1 MTKPLTILDIARL
14 AGVGKSTVSRVLNN
28 DARVKDSTRA
38 KVQAVIDQH
47 DFLPSKSARAMRAQ
61 RSGVVGVIVAKLSSN
76 SENTALTGLLNTLYA
91 RGYDAAIMETQ
102 FSQQKAQAHLD
113 VLKRRNVDGII
124 FFGFSGCDLNAL
136 APFAPNCVVLAVD
149 SQQYA
154 SVSYDNQGAVTQVMN
169 HFYHQGCRHI
179 AFLGIDER
187 DETTGLAR
195 SDAYQHFCQ
204 THQLSP
210 QLHRCEMSLHA
221 AYAATD
227 CLLTPQTDA
236 IVCAS
241 DTLALG
247 VAKRLQ
253 TLNQENIAIGGIGNH
268 DMLRFMFPRAVSVE
282 LGYHQA
288 GQHAAE
294 LLLKQLDETPTEI
307 THWTQPCHLVVP

>member
-1 MTKPLTILDIARL
+1 MTKALTILDIARL
-14 AGVGKSTVSRVLNN
+14 AGVGKSTVSRVLN
-28 DARVKDSTRA
+28 DDPRVKDSTRE
-38 KVQAVIDQH
+38 KIQAVIDQH
-47 DFLPSKSARAMRAQ
+47 GFMPSKSARAMRAQ

-91 RGYDAAIMETQ
+91 KGYDAAIMESQ

-149 SQQYA
+149 SDQYV
-154 SVSYDNQGAVTQVMN
+154 SVSYDNQGAVAQVMD

-195 SDAYQHFCQ
+195 SDAYQRFCQ
-204 THQLSP
+204 RHQLSP
-210 QLHRCEMSLHA
+210 RLHRCEMSLHA
-221 AYAATD
+221 AYDATD
-227 CLLTPQTDA
+227 ALMNSHTDA

-253 TLNQENIAIGGIGNH
+253 TLNREDIAIGGIGNH

-288 GQHAAE
+288 GQHAAD
-294 LLLKQLDETPTEI
+294 LLLKQLDDDAPVVS
-307 THWTQPCHLVVP
+307 HWTQPCHLVTP

>member
-28 DARVKDSTRA
+28 DARVKDSTRV
-38 KVQAVIDQH
+38 KVQAVIDQYG
-47 DFLPSKSARAMRAQ
+47 FLPSKSARAMRAQ

-91 RGYDAAIMETQ
+91 KGYDAAIMESQ
-102 FSQQKAQAHLD
+102 FSQLKAQAHLD

-124 FFGFSGCDLNAL
+124 FFGFSGCDLSAL

-149 SQQYA
+149 SDDYS
-154 SVSYDNQGAVTQVMN
+154 SVSYDNQGAVTQVMA
-169 HFYHQGCRHI
+169 HFYEQARHPI
-179 AFLGIDER
+179 AFLGIDEQ
-187 DETTGLAR
+187 DETTGRAR
-195 SDAYQHFCQ
+195 ANAYLSFCE
-204 THQLSP
+204 THQLP
-210 QLHRCEMSLHA
+210 VHLHRCEMSLHA
-221 AYAATD
+221 AYDATTS
-227 CLLTPQTDA
+227 LIGPHTQA
-236 IVCAS
+236 ILCAS

-253 TLNQENIAIGGIGNH
+253 TLGREDIAIGGIGNH

-288 GQHAAE
+288 GQHAAD
-294 LLLKQLDETPTEI
+294 LLLKQLDDDAPVI
-307 THWTQPCHLVVP
+307 SHWTQPCHLVTP

>member
-102 FSQQKAQAHLD
+102 FSQQKAQGHLD

-124 FFGFSGCDLNAL
+124 FFGFSGCDLSAL
-136 APFAPNCVVLAVD
+136 APFAPHCVVLAID
-149 SQQYA
+149 SNDYA
-154 SVSYDNQGAVTQVMN
+154 SVSYDNQGAVTQVMA
-169 HFYHQGCRHI
+169 HFYAQGLRHI
-179 AFLGIDER
+179 HFLGIDEH
-187 DETTGLAR
+187 DETTGRAR
-195 SDAYQHFCQ
+195 THAYHSFCDR
-204 THQLSP
+204 HQLP
-210 QLHRCEMSLHA
+210 ARLHRCEMSLHA
-221 AYAATD
+221 AYKATD
-227 CLLTPQTDA
+227 SLIDSQTQA
-236 IVCAS
+236 VVCAS

-253 TLNQENIAIGGIGNH
+253 TLGREDIAIGGIGNH